1 MTTNAPTD
9 GCRDGL
15 VISIVDAV
23 AAARGCDPADLEP
36 LHDVVDPDALQAL
49 FAGSGRSTGRIQFA
63 YGDHTVVVDAD
74 GNVLVRDGPDECGE
88 NVDR

>member
-9 GCRDGL
+9 GCRDEL

-23 AAARGCDPADLEP
+23 AAARDCDPADLEP

-49 FAGSGRSTGRIQFA
+49 FAGAQRSTGRIRFA
-63 YGDHTVVVDAD
+63 YGEDTVVVDAD
-74 GNVLVRDGPDECGE
+74 GNVLVSDGSGAGVE

>member
-9 GCRDGL
+9 GCHDEL

-23 AAARGCDPADLEP
+23 ADVRGCEAAELEP

-49 FAGSGRSTGRIQFA
+49 FAGAGRSTGRIRFA
-63 YGDHTVVVDAD
+63 YGEYTVVVDAD
-74 GNVLVRDGPDECGE
+74 GNVFVRDDPGECGE
-88 NVDR
+88 NGDW